1 MAQWVKDPVY
11 CRGSGCCYGA
21 GSILAWELMHTADV
35 AKKKKRRK
43 SLQITNAG
51 EGVKKRETFYTA
63 AGNVNWCRHYEK
75 QYGGSLKTKSRTT
88 I

>member
-11 CRGSGCCYGA
+11 CRASGCCYGA
-21 GSILAWELMHTADV
+21 RSILAWELMHTADV
-35 AKKKKRRK
+35 AKKKRQK

-51 EGVKKRETFYTA
+51 EGVKKRETSYTA